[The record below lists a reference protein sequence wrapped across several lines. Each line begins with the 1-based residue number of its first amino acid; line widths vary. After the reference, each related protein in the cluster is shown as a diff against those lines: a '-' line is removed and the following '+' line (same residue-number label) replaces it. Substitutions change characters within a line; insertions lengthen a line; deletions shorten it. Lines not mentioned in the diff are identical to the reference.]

1 MNRRSLV
8 FWLLIGGAACSR
20 PPQPIPSAAPGRET
34 VVLVSLDG
42 FRWDYFERPQAAN
55 LRRLAAEGVR
65 AGRMEAVF
73 PTKTFPNHYT
83 QVTGLYPEHHGIVSN
98 TMEDAVL
105 GRFTISDTVAT
116 RDARWWGGEPLW
128 ATAQRQGMR
137 AASFFWPGSEA
148 PIGGVLPA
156 WRMRYDTEMP
166 HETRVRQVLAWLAL
180 PADSAPRFV
189 TLYFSVVDGA
199 GHRFGPD
206 APETDAAIARVDSA
220 VGALWEGVRR
230 LGADR
235 WVNLIVVSDHGMT
248 ATSRER
254 MIFLDDHLEA
264 GSYRVVDWS
273 PVLMLVPG
281 SGREA
286 EIYRRLREVPHLE
299 VFRKAETPPRWH
311 FRDHPRITPIIG
323 VAEEGWTIA
332 TRGRLSAADPSFGS
346 GGNHGYDNAL
356 KSMGSLF
363 VAVGPAFARGGEVPR
378 VRAVDLYVLM
388 TEILGLRPAANDG
401 SLDSI
406 RIVLRRN
413 AGGH

>member
-1 MNRRSLV
+1 MNRRSAV
-8 FWLLIGGAACSR
+8 VWVLIGAVACAR
-20 PPQPIPSAAPGRET
+20 QPQPPPVAALGRQT

-42 FRWDYFERPQAAN
+42 FRWDYLDRPPATN

-65 AGRMEAVF
+65 ARRMEAVF

-98 TMEDAVL
+98 TMEDGVL
-105 GRFTISDTVAT
+105 GRFTISDTLAT

-148 PIGGVLPA
+148 PIDGVLPA
-156 WRMRYDTEMP
+156 WRMRYDPEVP
-166 HETRVRQVLAWLAL
+166 HERRVRQVLAWLAL
-180 PADSAPRFV
+180 PADSAPRFI

-206 APETDAAIARVDSA
+206 TPQTDSAIARVDSA
-220 VGALWEGVRR
+220 VGALQEGVRR
-230 LGADR
+230 LGADQ
-235 WVNLIVVSDHGMT
+235 WVNVIVVSDHGMT
-248 ATSRER
+248 ATSRDR
-254 MIFLDDHLEA
+254 MIFLDDYLQA

-273 PVLMLVPG
+273 PVLMLLPG
-281 SGREA
+281 SGRES
-286 EIYRRLREVPHLE
+286 EIYDRLRGVPHLE
-299 VFRKAETPPRWH
+299 VFRKAETPARWH
-311 FRDHPRITPIIG
+311 FRDHPRIPPLIG
-323 VAEEGWTIA
+323 VAEEGWTIT
-332 TRGRLSAADPSFGS
+332 TRARSSAADPSFGS

-356 KSMGSLF
+356 ESMGALF
-363 VAVGPAFARGGEVPR
+363 VAAGPSFARGEEVPR
-378 VRAVDLYVLM
+378 VRAVDLYALM

-406 RIVLRRN
+406 RAVLRDR
-413 AGGH
+413 